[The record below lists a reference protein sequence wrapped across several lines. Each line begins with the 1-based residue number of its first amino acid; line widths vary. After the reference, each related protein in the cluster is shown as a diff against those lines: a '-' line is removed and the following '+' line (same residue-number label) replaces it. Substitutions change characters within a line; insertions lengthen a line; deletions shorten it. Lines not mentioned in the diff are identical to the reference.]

1 VRDTFALAALNA
13 IFWFGWALV
22 LASTFLISH
31 FELFGLSQVF
41 ARALGTKSS
50 EPRFSAPLFYRYV
63 RHPLYLGFLLAF
75 WAAPSMSVGHLLFSA
90 ATTSYIMIAIQLEE
104 RDLISLFGDQYRR
117 YRMQVSMLF
126 PIPHRIISRA
136 GSAQGAPTPR
146 SH

>member
-1 VRDTFALAALNA
+1 
-13 IFWFGWALV
+13 
-22 LASTFLISH
+22 
-31 FELFGLSQVF
+31 
-41 ARALGTKSS
+41 
-50 EPRFSAPLFYRYV
+50 
-63 RHPLYLGFLLAF
+63 
-75 WAAPSMSVGHLLFSA
+75 MSVGHLLFSA